1 MCRYIFFI
9 CAIACPRTTYI
20 RFPFNFIDKIDTS
33 HIFSWKYNLL
43 KRQNNVTKVEGEL
56 KGCPLCCPTS
66 AFKSL
71 LYLHNSPKY
80 YGVLDNQLGLIITM
94 RHINKWNVYY
104 CSVLSNSLFCWI
116 LYVPNCLWEYVL
128 DEVNQI
134 FVVFIPN
141 RHNITENDLFLL
153 KRLERMN

>member
-94 RHINKWNVYY
+94 RHKQMECLLLLGSIQFLVLLN
-104 CSVLSNSLFCWI
+104 SVRAKLLMRIRFGRGKPDFCG
-116 LYVPNCLWEYVL
+116 LHTKPS
-128 DEVNQI
+128 
-134 FVVFIPN
+134 
-141 RHNITENDLFLL
+141 
-153 KRLERMN
+153 